1 MESCIALGE
10 TLIFSGIGTEMAEK
24 YRKVIVTKE
33 YIVKA
38 DSDFEAK
45 QLYKNFSVWS
55 EQDINTYELT
65 DNDLAK
71 YDLTNP

>member
-1 MESCIALGE
+1 MSEE
-10 TLIFSGIGTEMAEK
+10 KK

-33 YIVKA
+33 YIVEA
-38 DSDFEAK
+38 ESDTEAK

-65 DNDLAK
+65 DGDLEK
-71 YDLTNP
+71 YKIN